1 MVRDG
6 RFASRGTFEKPGPIG
21 RALRL
26 FLGCLLLYFF
36 TLIVADFRETIS
48 LAIPRHPMMWF
59 GVALSLYFL
68 GDVVNVGFTR
78 NWQRMPQLVFAVV
91 VLGAVVFDLLAYRSF
106 WGPPL
111 GFLIFFLLA
120 YVTGH
125 LGASFILAGILA
137 TPG

>member
-1 MVRDG
+1 MFKDA
-6 RFASRGTFEKPGPIG
+6 RFVSCGTFEKPGPIG

-26 FLGCLLLYFF
+26 FLGCLFLYSF
-36 TLIVADFRETIS
+36 TLIVADFRELTG
-48 LAIPRHPMMWF
+48 LAIPRHPMIWF
-59 GVALSLYFL
+59 GVGLSLYVL
-68 GDVVNVGFTR
+68 GDAINVGFTR
-78 NWQRMPQLVFAVV
+78 SWRRWPQLGFAVV
-91 VLGAVVFDLLAYRSF
+91 GVGAIVFDLLTYGSF

-111 GFLIFFLLA
+111 GFLIFFLLI